1 MSTTTN
7 KTIHRATAVLSPP
20 KPVSALITY
29 SRSVVTR
36 MTGNAS
42 FPAPAPT
49 LAAISTAT
57 DELEVAEKAA
67 MARTKGAVATRN
79 EKRAVLL
86 GLLKQLRAYVQGI
99 ADADATNGPAII
111 ESAGLAVRKTATRKP
126 RVFAAKPGPL
136 SGVAKLVAASA
147 GPRSSFEWEYSTD
160 GGKTWIAAPAT
171 VQAKT
176 QILGLTPGVT
186 VQFRYR
192 TVTPKAGQGDW
203 SQTVQL
209 LIS

>member
-1 MSTTTN
+1 MSTTT
-7 KTIHRATAVLSPP
+7 KSVHRVLAVLSAP

-29 SRSVVTR
+29 ARTVVTR
-36 MTGNAS
+36 MTGNPY
-42 FPAPAPT
+42 FPVPAPT
-49 LAAISTAT
+49 LAAVTTAI
-57 DELEVAEKAA
+57 DDLEVAEKAA
-67 MARTKGAVATRN
+67 LSRTKGAVATRN

-86 GLLKQLRAYVQGI
+86 GLLKQLCAYVQGI
-99 ADADATNGPAII
+99 ANADATNGPAII
-111 ESAGLAVRKTATRKP
+111 ESAGLAVRKTVTRKP
-126 RVFAAKPGPL
+126 RVFAAKPGSL

-176 QILGLTPGVT
+176 EIPGLTPGAT

-203 SQTVQL
+203 SQSVQL

>member
-29 SRSVVTR
+29 SRSIVTR

-57 DELEVAEKAA
+57 DELEAAEKAA
-67 MARTKGAVATRN
+67 LARTKGAVATRN
-79 EKRAVLL
+79 EKRAVLI

-99 ADADATNGPAII
+99 ADADVTNGPAII
-111 ESAGLAVRKTATRKP
+111 ESAGMAVRRTAIRKP
-126 RVFAAKPGPL
+126 RIFAATPGPL
-136 SGVAKLVAASA
+136 SGVAKLRVASA
-147 GPRSSFEWEYSTD
+147 GTRSSYEWAYSAD
-160 GGKTWIAAPAT
+160 GGKTWVEAPAT
-171 VQAKT
+171 MQAKT
-176 QILGLTPGVT
+176 QIAGLVVGST

-192 TVTPKAGQGDW
+192 TVTARAGQGDW
-203 SQTVQL
+203 SQPVQL
-209 LIS
+209 VIS

>member
-1 MSTTTN
+1 MSTTT
-7 KTIHRATAVLSPP
+7 KSVHRATAVLSPP
-20 KPVSALITY
+20 RPVSTLITY
-29 SRSVVTR
+29 ARTVVTR
-36 MTGNAS
+36 MTGNPS

-49 LAAISTAT
+49 LVAVATAI
-57 DELEVAEKAA
+57 DELELAEKAA
-67 MARTKGAVATRN
+67 LSRVKGAVATRN

-99 ADADATNGPAII
+99 ADADATNGPGII
-111 ESAGLAVRKTATRKP
+111 ESAGLAVRKTATRQP

-176 QILGLTPGVT
+176 EVPGLTPGAT

-203 SQTVQL
+203 SQAVQL